1 MLQLPMKE
9 PQEYI
14 KYLDKILDSG
24 LPFLTLQEE
33 KK

>member
-1 MLQLPMKE
+1 MQQLLMKE

-14 KYLDKILDSG
+14 KYLDKIRDSE